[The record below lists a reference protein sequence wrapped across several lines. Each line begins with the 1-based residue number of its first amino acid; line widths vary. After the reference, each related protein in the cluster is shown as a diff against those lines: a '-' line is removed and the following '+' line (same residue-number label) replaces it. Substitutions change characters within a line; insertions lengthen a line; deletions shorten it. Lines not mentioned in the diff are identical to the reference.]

1 MKQFNREIVDR
12 TIGRL
17 ALMKFFPASDV
28 VARATVMAELME
40 MCANDEQVEWIGKRM
55 SALYTE
61 WPGLR
66 ELRAVFCSK
75 FKPRD
80 GIEVNSTDA
89 RFIDGIPS
97 ERGLSAPESQS
108 QRALTGHATLQIAGK
123 VEKMP
128 AEDLEQLHTETIGAV
143 LEAHPTLQP
152 DRRDWIAA
160 KRLAAILDGRGE
172 EAARL
177 TSQLN
182 ALNPRTREEREAI
195 REAERQ
201 IAEAK
206 PTLTAEEKSRRIAE
220 IEAALPKP
228 A

>member
-1 MKQFNREIVDR
+1 MVVKKVAEIVGELTLLRYFPADPIARTALVREICD
-12 TIGRL
+12 
-17 ALMKFFPASDV
+17 
-28 VARATVMAELME
+28 MADTE
-40 MCANDEQVEWIGKRM
+40 DQVRWLVTRM
-55 SALYTE
+55 LKLYQV
-61 WPGLR
+61 WPGLG
-66 ELRAVFCSK
+66 EVRATFCSK

-80 GIEVNSTDA
+80 GIERYSEVYA
-89 RFIDGIPS
+89 DGIPS
-97 ERGLSAPESQS
+97 ERLISDRDSA
-108 QRALTGHATLQIAGK
+108 QRQLTGKGRLQIAGK

-143 LEAHPTLQP
+143 LEAHPAMQP

-160 KRLAAILDGRGE
+160 KRMAAILDGRGE

-195 REAERQ
+195 KEAERQ
-201 IAEAK
+201 IAESK